1 MTLLNPAVLQVLSSK
16 NARKM
21 RVNKIGGYYDQNMIG
36 KEVFKLQQIPCSPFG
51 RNGVSLL

>member
-1 MTLLNPAVLQVLSSK
+1 MTLLNPAALQVLSSK